1 MHNVR
6 SFSKRVGNY
15 EEQPEIKNAVV
26 VQSLSPV

>member
-26 VQSLSPV
+26 QSLSPV